1 MRALVLLGCLA
12 GCATRGASAVQPATV
27 EPGVSAPAR
36 PLANFGVLAR
46 HVADGGAWCSF
57 GDGERLARL
66 DPATA
71 ESLGVTKSVVVA
83 QPHEGF
89 VPWRW
94 IGDVLLLR
102 NPRMLD
108 VVAVDPRTLVRRW
121 QIDTA
126 NQHVTVTNRTLFT
139 ASFGAGEVLVARSL
153 ATGQEVWRRRGTDD
167 LHFDLHHQADGG
179 LLFVSENGELHA
191 LDGDTG
197 APRWPR
203 AVAIGRSC
211 GWVVEDGVLVVESEA
226 GYHVIDASTGAT
238 LRTIAS
244 AGACSWKPV
253 SAPGFVDGVVGGGAL
268 VVAEPREGLA
278 HERVPR
284 TALRS
289 FDLASGAERW
299 RRPSG
304 GLRLMRAERDMV
316 VAMREDGV
324 LVVLDAA
331 TGAERA
337 AVSLG
342 IRPDDDWFD
351 LWTTTGGG
359 ASGPLVVVTF
369 ADASV
374 WVLGRGRE
382 PTPPE
387 GS

>member
-12 GCATRGASAVQPATV
+12 GCATRGASAVQPAAV

-46 HVADGGAWCSF
+46 HVADGGAWYSF
-57 GDGERLARL
+57 GEGERLARL

-83 QPHEGF
+83 QPLEGL

-94 IGDVLLLR
+94 IGGVLLLR
-102 NPRMLD
+102 DPRMLD

-126 NQHVTVTNRTLFT
+126 NQHVTVTDRMLFD

-167 LHFDLHHQADGG
+167 LYFDLYHQTEGDRV
-179 LLFVSENGELHA
+179 FVSENGELHA

-203 AVAIGRSC
+203 AVAVGRTC
-211 GWVVEDGVLVVESEA
+211 GWVVEDGVLIVESEE
-226 GYHVIDASTGAT
+226 GYHVIDAATGAT

-268 VVAEPREGLA
+268 VVAEPREG
-278 HERVPR
+278 PR
-284 TALRS
+284 TVLRS

-299 RRPSG
+299 RRPPG

-316 VAMREDGV
+316 VAMRGEGV

-374 WVLGRGRE
+374 WVLGRGK
-382 PTPPE
+382 PT
-387 GS
+387 